1 MQALKIDPK
10 ILREKMW
17 KTTRQNNFSL
27 MCSKGGERERDPKI
41 WIDIYLVS
49 CSKRRWQNPI
59 L

>member
-27 MCSKGGERERDPKI
+27 MCSKGGERERVREREIPKYGLI
-41 WIDIYLVS
+41 FI
-49 CSKRRWQNPI
+49 
-59 L
+59 